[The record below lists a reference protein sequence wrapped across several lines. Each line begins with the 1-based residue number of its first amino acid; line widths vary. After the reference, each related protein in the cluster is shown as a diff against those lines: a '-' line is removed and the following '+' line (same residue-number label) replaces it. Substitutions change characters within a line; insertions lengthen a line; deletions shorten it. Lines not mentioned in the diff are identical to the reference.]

1 MEEKFIR
8 ALVLFFVLTVVFGV
22 IERLWPS
29 IPGQPQWRRDKW
41 LDSLYWFF
49 TPMVNQGLVVIAAA
63 IVVLPFYLLL
73 GRSLDINSILAGYGP
88 ITKMPLWIQGLI
100 VIFLGDFFGYWTHRL
115 NHRIPKLWNF
125 HAIHHSAE
133 TIDWL
138 SSVRIHPGNDVFS
151 KGLQS
156 IPILLLGFSPIA
168 VELYT
173 PVLFAYIAFVHA
185 NVPWSYGPL
194 RYVIVSPAYH
204 RWHHAVD
211 RKAYGKNYA
220 GLFPIYD
227 LIFGTFYLPKG
238 EQPLEFGIE
247 GETMT
252 TNFVGQMLYPFQ
264 RWRTPAARLTAD
276 ASKSALK

>member
-8 ALVLFFVLTVVFGV
+8 ALVLWLVLTVVIGRV
-22 IERLWPS
+22 ERLWPS
-29 IPGQPQWRRDKW
+29 IPGQPQWRHDKW
-41 LDSLYWFF
+41 LDTIYWFF
-49 TPMVNQGLVVIAAA
+49 TPMVSQVLVVIAAA
-63 IVVLPFYLLL
+63 IVLLPIYWLL
-73 GRSLDINSILAGYGP
+73 GRSLDINRILAGYGP
-88 ITKMPLWIQGLI
+88 IAQIPLWLQGLI
-100 VIFLGDFFGYWTHRL
+100 VIFVGDFFGYWTHRL

-125 HAIHHSAE
+125 HAVHHSSE

-173 PVLFAYIAFVHA
+173 PALFAYIAFVHA
-185 NVPWSYGPL
+185 NVPWRYGPL
-194 RYVIVSPAYH
+194 RYVIVSPVYH

-220 GLFPIYD
+220 GLFPIFD

-238 EQPLEFGIE
+238 EQPLEFGID
-247 GETMT
+247 GEPMT

-264 RWRTPAARLTAD
+264 RWRQPAARLTAD
-276 ASKSALK
+276 APESVLK